1 MRNIFVEGIQ
11 GSGKSTLLNKI
22 NKAFPELKVIKEGDY
37 SLVNLAWQT
46 YMDKPD
52 YQKLVDKYPDL
63 KDEIL
68 KNTFIEDEKYIITY
82 TKIRTSNWA
91 FYQDAEK
98 FEIYNKR
105 KSFVEMK
112 RIILKRYRNFFLG
125 ENESYLFEC
134 SFLQNIVEDLILFH
148 CLSDDEIVSF
158 YQELFSLV
166 NDKFLLIYIASDD
179 LESNFNV
186 IRHER
191 VDDNNN
197 EAWFNSMM
205 DYFNNSPYVKKN
217 PTLSLLE
224 HFSHRQ
230 LVELRIINEVI
241 NDKAIVVKSKNY
253 DIEEIKRMINHKYNR
268 NGKVD
273 FTPFF

>member
-11 GSGKSTLLNKI
+11 GSGKSTLLSKI
-22 NKAFPELKVIKEGDY
+22 NKGYPELKIIKEGDY
-37 SLVNLAWQT
+37 SLVDLAWQT

-82 TKIRTSNWA
+82 TKIRTSNWT
-91 FYQDAEK
+91 FYQDAER

-105 KSFVEMK
+105 KSFDEMK
-112 RIILKRYRNFFLG
+112 NIILKRYRNFFLG

-158 YQELFSLV
+158 YRELYSLV

-179 LESNFNV
+179 LEANLNV

-191 VDDNNN
+191 VDDKEN
-197 EAWFNSMM
+197 EAWYNSMM
-205 DYFNNSPYVKKN
+205 DYFTNSPYAKKN
-217 PTLSLLE
+217 PTVSLLE

-230 LVELRIINEVI
+230 LLELRIINEVI
-241 NDKAIVVKSKNY
+241 RDKSIVVKSKNY
-253 DIEEIKRMINHKYNR
+253 DIEEIRRVIDNE
-268 NGKVD
+268 
-273 FTPFF
+273 

>member
-253 DIEEIKRMINHKYNR
+253 DIEEIKRMINHK
-268 NGKVD
+268 
-273 FTPFF
+273 